1 MSSQVYYNP
10 VYEHEPTED
19 KIPIYNNYDL
29 DKNFLKKIRTFLI
42 AILVLI
48 IINLLI
54 FLLIRP
60 GDVLRKVQ
68 KNYDNDREY
77 SYMIYTHIGS
87 YLMAVF
93 SISLLIA
100 LLNYNRLTVNMI
112 IFPSFVFALKV
123 LTLAGYYFYY
133 TNSAP
138 NGYDFNSDYF
148 GWVYLIITIILASL
162 YITIFI
168 KSIQEKNRI
177 RRYNLGADTNTFHSS
192 SINDLINA
200 SFRKVFDG
208 LRVNGTYSDWLKS
221 YVRRSLRRGL
231 SREDLLREIDDEMKA
246 SRAVYESGE
255 KFFTMSEPP
264 SAEGH
269 ELFTSFLN
277 HYYSGGQ
284 HEDTLPPTM
293 MKTDLRGNEFLN
305 PKILTYVNQLVSS
318 GKNTNQI
325 MDYLPFAHDR
335 NGDMRERISQYVNQ
349 LRSGKRFRNFFG

>member
-19 KIPIYNNYDL
+19 KIPIYKKYDL
-29 DKNFLKKIRTFLI
+29 DKNFFKKVKTLLI
-42 AILVLI
+42 VILILI

-60 GDVLRKVQ
+60 ANILRFVQ

-77 SYMIYTHIGS
+77 TYMIYTHIGS
-87 YLMAVF
+87 YVMALF
-93 SISLLIA
+93 SISLLIS
-100 LLNYNRLTVNMI
+100 LLEYDRLTVNMI

-123 LTLAGYYFYY
+123 IALACYYFYY
-133 TNSAP
+133 TNSVP
-138 NGYDFNSDYF
+138 NGYDFNTDYF
-148 GWVYLIITIILASL
+148 GWVYLIITIILSAL
-162 YITIFI
+162 YMTIFV

-177 RRYNLGADTNTFHSS
+177 RRYNLGANTNTFHSS

-208 LRVNGTYSDWLKS
+208 VRVNGTYADWLKS
-221 YVRRSLRRGL
+221 CIRRSLRRGL

-264 SAEGH
+264 PAQNH

-277 HYYSGGQ
+277 HYYSDGQ
-284 HEDTLPPTM
+284 HENTLPSIM

-318 GKNTNQI
+318 GKNINQI
-325 MDYLPFAHDR
+325 MNYLPFAHDR
-335 NGDMRERISQYVNQ
+335 NGDIRERISQYVNQ
-349 LRSGKRFRNFFG
+349 LRSGKRFRNFLG